1 MTMLPAITS
10 CVSRNNP
17 AHQEIQVN
25 QEMNMMCTAG
35 ATENTLLQKYGT
47 RNVPRYTSYPTAPHF
62 HEGID
67 AGTYKQWLGA
77 LDTGDSLSLYLHVP
91 FCKQLCWYCGCA
103 MQVARKYGPVSEYAR
118 VLEREIQTVS
128 EHIRQ
133 PGMVRHIHWGGGSP
147 NRLNAHDFSSLMA
160 ALRSRFRVAEDAEI
174 AIEIDPRSLDD
185 SLVEAYA
192 LAGITRASLGL
203 QDFTP
208 AVQTAIHREQSF
220 ELVADRVG
228 ALRAAGIDALN
239 FDLMYGL
246 PHQGV
251 SDAVRSLEMA
261 LTLEPSRVAVFGYAH
276 VPWMRKHQNL
286 IPTEALPGP
295 EVRRDQAEAMADTL
309 ATAGYVQIGLDHFA
323 RPGDSMAEAIE
334 AGALKRN
341 FQGYTTDDASTLIGF
356 GASSIGSLPHGYVQN
371 ISDTRLYEESV
382 RETGLAVAR
391 GIAVSADDRLRRQ
404 IIENLMCDGK
414 ADIAALCIDAGIEAG
429 ALLDN
434 QESLKEMQTDGLL
447 NWDGRILEIN
457 SPGRPYVRVVA
468 ACFDAYL
475 QTGKARHS
483 GAV

>member
-1 MTMLPAITS
+1 MFPAITS
-10 CVSRNNP
+10 CASRNKP
-17 AHQEIQVN
+17 AHQAIQMN
-25 QEMNMMCTAG
+25 QEMNMMRTAG
-35 ATENTLLQKYGT
+35 ATGNTLLQKYGT

-62 HEGID
+62 HEGI
-67 AGTYKQWLGA
+67 GPTTYRQWLGA
-77 LDTGDSLSLYLHVP
+77 LSPDDSLSLYLHVP
-91 FCKQLCWYCGCA
+91 FCKALCWYCGCA

-118 VLEREIQTVS
+118 VLEREIETVAG
-128 EHIRQ
+128 HIRQ
-133 PGMVRHIHWGGGSP
+133 PGTVRHVHWGGGSP
-147 NRLNAHDFSSLMA
+147 NRLNARDFSSLMA
-160 ALRSRFRVAEDAEI
+160 VLRHRFPFAADAEI

-220 ELVADRVG
+220 ELVEDRVG
-228 ALRAAGIDALN
+228 ALRAAGIGALN

-246 PHQGV
+246 PYQGI

-261 LTLEPSRVAVFGYAH
+261 LSLDPSRVAVFGYAH

-309 ATAGYVQIGLDHFA
+309 AAAGYVQIGLDHFA
-323 RPGDSMAEAIE
+323 RPDDSMAEAIE
-334 AGALKRN
+334 AGVLKRN

-356 GASSIGSLPHGYVQN
+356 GASSIGALPDGYVQN
-371 ISDTRLYEESV
+371 IADTRLYEESV
-382 RETGLAVAR
+382 RESGLAAAR

-404 IIENLMCDGK
+404 VIESLMCDGR
-414 ADIAALCIDAGIEAG
+414 ADIAALCADAGFAAS
-429 ALLDN
+429 ALLGDQAFLN
-434 QESLKEMQTDGLL
+434 EMQADGLL
-447 NWDGRILEIN
+447 SWDGQMLEIT
-457 SPGRPYVRVVA
+457 PHGRPYIRVVA

-475 QTGKARHS
+475 QAGKARHS

>member
-1 MTMLPAITS
+1 MTPTTK
-10 CVSRNNP
+10 
-17 AHQEIQVN
+17 
-25 QEMNMMCTAG
+25 MMRMAG
-35 ATENTLLQKYGT
+35 AAEHALLQKYGT

-62 HEGID
+62 HEDIN
-67 AGTYKQWLGA
+67 AEVYKQWLGA
-77 LDTGDSLSLYLHVP
+77 LGARDSLSLYLHVP

-118 VLEREIQTVS
+118 VLEREIETVAD
-128 EHIRQ
+128 HIRQ
-133 PGMVRHIHWGGGSP
+133 PGTVRHIHWGGGSP

-160 ALRSRFRVAEDAEI
+160 VLRNRFPVAEDAEI

-208 AVQTAIHREQSF
+208 AVQAAINREQPF

-228 ALRAAGIDALN
+228 ALRAAGINALN

-251 SDAVRSLEMA
+251 SDAVRSVKLA

-286 IPTEALPGP
+286 IPTEALPSP
-295 EVRRDQAEAMADTL
+295 EVRRDQAEAMAEIL
-309 ATAGYVQIGLDHFA
+309 LSAGYVQIGIDHFA
-323 RPGDSMAEAIE
+323 RPGDSMAEAAE
-334 AGALKRN
+334 AGTLKRN
-341 FQGYTTDDASTLIGF
+341 FQGYTTDAASALIGF
-356 GASSIGSLPHGYVQN
+356 GASSIGALPGGYVQN
-371 ISDTRLYEESV
+371 IADTRLYEESV
-382 RETGLAVAR
+382 RETGLAVTR

-404 IIENLMCDGK
+404 IIEGLMCGD
-414 ADIAALCIDAGIEAG
+414 AVDVASLCADAGIDVS
-429 ALLDN
+429 ALFDDATP
-434 QESLKEMQTDGLL
+434 LKEMQTDGLI
-447 NWDGRILEIN
+447 NWNGKILEIN

-468 ACFDAYL
+468 AFFDAYL